1 MYKFDDFL
9 QRMQSFFLRGISGT
23 GLIVFV
29 FLTFYSWRHT
39 VKLLPDENVMDVRDN
54 VWITLLILIMT
65 CIVFWGCGRLAERF
79 PRRGMLG
86 VAFAVSLMMAVTA
99 WIFVNDAGAFAVMDQ
114 VQVYQAAIALAE
126 GNGEILQA
134 QPYYVAYSHQLFLAD
149 LIAAV
154 FRLTGTTEEILIY
167 HIQAVL
173 VGMSAFAGFGVTR
186 ELFPNRKAELFAL
199 ILPLLFFPMRVYT
212 SYFYGETLGVCASLY
227 AIWFFLRMNRRDE
240 ERTGF
245 ILLYGALIAL
255 WVLLAAIARNALLIV
270 WFAMCIIQILL
281 VMKRRKVLPLL
292 LIFASLM
299 LYLGGMQLMGNSLEK
314 RTGIRQE
321 DRMPTI
327 LWMTMGFQEN
337 QRPGKG
343 AGSYN
348 FYNIELFEAMEYD
361 GEAAAVYAKQDLQN
375 RLKAWWKNPADM
387 VEFMRAKMLNQW
399 NEPTYGCMI
408 MTAYRAESKEW
419 VERLYEGGTAEWLF
433 DFLKQY
439 QAVTYLI
446 LLSGFWM
453 LFKNQQEPIHYL
465 IGLIMIGGFLFS
477 AIWEAK
483 SRYIYPYVVIAIP
496 FISGIAAVWC
506 ETLERSLQKGVQW
519 LAKHSNK

>member
-1 MYKFDDFL
+1 MQKI
-9 QRMQSFFLRGISGT
+9 QSFFLRVISGV
-23 GLIVFV
+23 GLIVFL
-29 FLTFYSWRHT
+29 FLTYYSWRYT
-39 VKLLPDENVMDVRDN
+39 VRLLPDENVLDVRDN
-54 VWITLLILIMT
+54 AWITLLILSMI
-65 CIVFWGCGRLAERF
+65 CIVFWGSGKLAERF
-79 PRRGMLG
+79 LRKGMLTLALV
-86 VAFAVSLMMAVTA
+86 VALVMMVTA
-99 WIFVNDAGAFAVMDQ
+99 WIFVNDAATFAVMDQ

-126 GNGEILQA
+126 GNGAILQA

-173 VGMSAFAGFGVTR
+173 VGMTAFAGFGVTR

-199 ILPLLFFPMRVYT
+199 ILPLIFFPMRVYA

-240 ERTGF
+240 KAGF
-245 ILLYGALIAL
+245 ILLYGALTAL
-255 WVLLAAIARNALLIV
+255 CVCLAVMARNALLIV
-270 WFAMCIIQILL
+270 WIAMCIIQILL
-281 VMKRRKVLPLL
+281 VIKRRKVLPLL
-292 LIFASLM
+292 MIFAALT
-299 LYLGGMQLMGNSLEK
+299 LYLGGMQLVGSSLEK

-321 DRMPTI
+321 DGMPTI
-327 LWMTMGFQEN
+327 LWVTMGFQEN
-337 QRPGKG
+337 YRPGKG

-348 FYNIELFEAMEYD
+348 YYNIELFEAMEYD
-361 GEAAAVYAKQDLQN
+361 GEAAAAYARQELQY
-375 RLKAWWKNPADM
+375 RLKAWWKDPADM
-387 VEFMRAKMLNQW
+387 AEFMRAKLLNQW

-408 MTAYRAESKEW
+408 MTDYRGESKEW

-446 LLSGFWM
+446 LLTGFWM
-453 LFKNQQEPIHYL
+453 LFKKRQEPTHYL
-465 IGLIMIGGFLFS
+465 IGLITIGGFLFS

-496 FISGIAAVWC
+496 FISGSVSVWC
-506 ETLERSLQKGVQW
+506 DTLERSFKKGVQW
-519 LAKHSNK
+519 ITKHSNK